1 LDKERKDTMATP
13 ARQIANTANAQLS
26 TGPRSEEGKARSSQ
40 NARKHGLT
48 AKELVVASEQRV
60 EFEEL
65 LAEFE
70 AEIRPQG
77 PIQQTLFDELV
88 GAAWN
93 LRRIRSL
100 EAELYASAGAASY
113 SELLANDDLQAK
125 LDRLARHKTRIERTF
140 HRSLREL
147 KALQTNVA
155 VALTLPKRITDI
167 IPPLAS
173 TIEIAKRTQTLA
185 SYRNRHTEVDALISL
200 EVSNDAMK
208 RPRPATRE
216 ATAQA

>member
-1 LDKERKDTMATP
+1 MASP
-13 ARQIANTANAQLS
+13 ARQFANTANAQLS
-26 TGPRSEEGKARSSQ
+26 TGPRTEEGKARSAQ

-48 AKELVVASEQRV
+48 AKELVIAPEQRE

-65 LAEFE
+65 LADFQ

-88 GAAWN
+88 AAAWN
-93 LRRIRSL
+93 LRRVRSM
-100 EAELYASAGAASY
+100 EANLCAGASSY
-113 SELLANDDLQAK
+113 MELLANDDLQVK

-147 KALQTNVA
+147 KALQTNA
-155 VALTLPKRITDI
+155 ALAATLPRRLTDT

-173 TIEIAKRTQTLA
+173 TTEIAKRTQNLA
-185 SYRNRHTEVDALISL
+185 RHATPDQELDALIRL
-200 EVSNDAMK
+200 ARHK
-208 RPRPATRE
+208 RPPSATHQTAAE
-216 ATAQA
+216 A